1 MHHRTLA
8 IVMFG
13 AALAAAGPP
22 PAAAQWGP
30 CCAPVPGYYGAGPV
44 PLAYPPPGYV
54 LNASDVRAPIYLV
67 NQGPV
72 YRGPNI
78 YAVPT
83 YSEGG
88 YAFAPYPYV
97 TSYPVGYGPSVAPYV
112 SPSYRPYGPPPHGAY
127 FRRPAPGARMIDM
140 RRRYVHTPP
149 RARHLRR
156 GPHAAPSHAPIP
168 FPPHAAPP
176 TDMPPHMLPPTPAP
190 RPEPG
195 KPVDEQW
202 TRGLPPGAL

>member
-1 MHHRTLA
+1 MRYRNLA

-13 AALAAAGPP
+13 AVLAVAGAS
-22 PAAAQWGP
+22 PAAAQWGG
-30 CCAPVPGYYGAGPV
+30 CCGYSPGYYGPV
-44 PLAYPPPGYV
+44 PLAYPPTGYV
-54 LNASDVRAPIYLV
+54 LNPSDVRAPIYLV

-97 TSYPVGYGPSVAPYV
+97 TSYPVGYGPAVAPYV
-112 SPSYRPYGPPPHGAY
+112 SPSYRPYGAPPYGAY
-127 FRRPAPGARMIDM
+127 FYRPPPGARVIDM
-140 RRRYVHTPP
+140 RRRYVHAPP

-156 GPHAAPSHAPIP
+156 APRHAAPSHAPIP

-202 TRGLPPGAL
+202 TRGLPRGAL